1 LLESLNFSANCTV
14 ATSETSQQA
23 AQGFGRSPRLSAQ
36 VLGVLVSEV
45 VTQWAP
51 GSLLPR
57 ESDLAERYGISRGVT
72 REVLRGLEERGIVTV
87 RHGHGAIVNDPDQW
101 DILDVL
107 VLNAVLSR
115 PDGVGV
121 LREVLE
127 CRRLLEVYV
136 AGLAAERAKPEEVA
150 AIQAALDEMAAA
162 AELPTEEGDPFLEAD
177 RRFHE
182 ALAQAAGNRAL
193 TRITEPL
200 QRAFFTAHRPL
211 VHPEARRERSV
222 PEHAAVLKAIK
233 AKDATAAASA
243 MERLLSTVEGYVED
257 LERQRSND

>member
-1 LLESLNFSANCTV
+1 VET
-14 ATSETSQQA
+14 TGDPTSQLN

-36 VLGVLVSEV
+36 VLVVLLTEV
-45 VTQWAP
+45 VTQWPP

-57 ESDLAERYGISRGVT
+57 ESDLAERYGISRGVM

-87 RHGHGAIVNDPDQW
+87 RHGHGAIVNEPEQW
-101 DILDVL
+101 DILDVT
-107 VLNAVLSR
+107 VLNAVL
-115 PDGVGV
+115 DGDDGIHV

-136 AGLAAERAKPEEVA
+136 AKVAAARAKPEEVA
-150 AIQAALDEMAAA
+150 AIRAALDEMAAA
-162 AELPTEEGDPFLEAD
+162 AELPAEEDDPYLQAD

-182 ALAQAAGNRAL
+182 ALARAAGNRAI
-193 TRITEPL
+193 TRITDPL
-200 QRAFFTAHRPL
+200 QRAFFAAHRPL
-211 VHPEARRERSV
+211 VHPEARRGRSV
-222 PEHAAVLKAIK
+222 PEHEAVVRAIESG
-233 AKDATAAASA
+233 DPEAASAA

>member
-1 LLESLNFSANCTV
+1 
-14 ATSETSQQA
+14 
-23 AQGFGRSPRLSAQ
+23 
-36 VLGVLVSEV
+36 VLGVLLAEV
-45 VTQWAP
+45 ITQWAP

-87 RHGHGAIVNDPDQW
+87 RHGHGAIVNDPEQW
-101 DILDVL
+101 DILDVT
-107 VLNAVLSR
+107 VLNAVLGGE
-115 PDGVGV
+115 DGVQV

-136 AGLAAERAKPEEVA
+136 AGLAATRAKPEEMA
-150 AIQAALDEMAAA
+150 AIREALDEMAAA
-162 AELPTEEGDPFLEAD
+162 AELPAEDDDPYLEAD

-182 ALAQAAGNRAL
+182 ALARAAGNRAL
-193 TRITEPL
+193 TRITDPL

-211 VHPEARRERSV
+211 VHPEARQGRSV
-222 PEHAAVLKAIK
+222 PEHEAVLKAIEER
-233 AKDATAAASA
+233 DPAAASSA